1 MKASRQS
8 YIDQY
13 AEYAMEQMRR
23 YGIPASITLAQGI
36 IESADGQS
44 TLAKTANNHF
54 GVKGAYNG
62 NYVLANDDKPNEHF
76 KKYDNVGQSYEDHSK
91 VLMASRYQ
99 RHVGKLSP
107 DDYRGWAAGI
117 QRGGY
122 ATAKNYSSTL
132 VSVIEG
138 ANLQRF
144 DQMVMQQMR
153 AEGRQFGVQANP
165 LSAEQH
171 TSTPAVSQNAGYS
184 MPVKRDEFMLITSPY
199 GSREDPINK
208 GKTQIHHGIDIKTN
222 KDNVLAT
229 ENNGTVIGVDHR
241 TTTGGGKTVTVEY
254 SREDGSKTRVQYMH
268 LSEISVKKGDVV
280 NAGHKLGVTGN
291 TGTRT
296 TGEHLHLGVINV
308 SADNK
313 LQWVNPAAYLAEIA
327 QKGNLTIEAQHNGK
341 DLLADYKTAGAKAT
355 NTEEQTPE
363 GWMNRLLGSDDAALG
378 INSGEDKGILGNLME
393 MFMTLLM
400 LAMQQEGCDSARA
413 ERNSFQLSRAKA
425 GSTEGQ
431 SKSKEQQMQ
440 TISDA
445 LVNRRIDISSLVPN
459 MRSAAISL
467 TDNGKAILS
476 IHDGKQEFSH
486 ELTEAERNNISQVL
500 HSDSDDQAKQQR
512 LGGIVSAITYSH
524 QAANI
529 FKHIDAERQSQEQ
542 TLQRK

>member
-8 YIDQY
+8 YIDNY
-13 AEYAMEQMRR
+13 SEYAMEQMRR

-44 TLAKTANNHF
+44 TLAQTANNHF

-99 RHVGKLSP
+99 RYVGNLSP

-122 ATAKNYSSTL
+122 ATAKNYSNTL

-138 ANLQRF
+138 ANLQKY

-165 LSAEQH
+165 LSAEQSA
-171 TSTPAVSQNAGYS
+171 TTPSVSTNAGYS

-208 GKTQIHHGIDIKTN
+208 GTTQIHHGIDIKTH

-268 LSEISVKKGDVV
+268 LSEIAVKKGDVV
-280 NAGHKLGVTGN
+280 NAGQKLGVTGN

-313 LQWVNPAAYLAEIA
+313 LQWVNPAAYLAEVA

-355 NTEEQTPE
+355 NTDEQTPE
-363 GWMNRLLGSDDAALG
+363 NWMNKLLGSDDAALG
-378 INSGEDKGILGNLME
+378 LNSGEDKGFLGNLME

-400 LAMQQEGCDSARA
+400 LAMQQE
-413 ERNSFQLSRAKA
+413 
-425 GSTEGQ
+425 
-431 SKSKEQQMQ
+431 SKSKEQQIQ
-440 TISDA
+440 VVSDA

-459 MRSAAISL
+459 MQSASLAI
-467 TDNGKAILS
+467 TDNGKAILLV
-476 IHDGKQEFSH
+476 HDGKQEFSH
-486 ELTEAERNNISQVL
+486 ELTEAERSNISQVL
-500 HSDSDDQAKQQR
+500 HSDSDDQTKQQR
-512 LGGIVSAITYSH
+512 LGGIVSAITYTH
-524 QAANI
+524 QAASNYER
-529 FKHIDAERQSQEQ
+529 IDAERQSQEQ